1 MKKLIPFSLG
11 LLAFAVLPMA
21 QANDGTVVTRTLDQA
36 LSPEQINSLYNAEEI
51 DAMASEDPNLQG
63 IVPPGR
69 GGRGGIGRGGR
80 GGGRGWN
87 GGGRGRGWGGG
98 RGWGRGGFPI
108 PLPIPFP
115 RSTSCYAQ
123 DAYGQTYQAYG
134 SNSRSYIQQVA
145 LQTCYNQSAAPN
157 SCRAVG
163 CN

>member
-69 GGRGGIGRGGR
+69 GGRGGR
-80 GGGRGWN
+80 
-87 GGGRGRGWGGG
+87 GGG

-145 LQTCYNQSAAPN
+145 LQACYNQSAAPN